1 MCHAKGDREDNV
13 APSDTCQVARGLQ
26 ALITGLTYRIDIT
39 TISEKDHSGVLHY
52 LRSNRGSKLC
62 RNAFDR
68 LRISDTRLFPAFQIL
83 PLEVSLDPSKQERR
97 DKSHF
102 KIY

>member
-1 MCHAKGDREDNV
+1 VCHAKEDCEDNV
-13 APSDTCQVARGLQ
+13 ALSDTANRHKVAG
-26 ALITGLTYRIDIT
+26 TF
-39 TISEKDHSGVLHY
+39 ISEKAHSGVLHY

-83 PLEVSLDPSKQERR
+83 PLEVSLDPSR
-97 DKSHF
+97 
-102 KIY
+102 

>member
-1 MCHAKGDREDNV
+1 MPGG
-13 APSDTCQVARGLQ
+13 TGLQ
-26 ALITGLTYRIDIT
+26 VLITGLTFRIDIT
-39 TISEKDHSGVLHY
+39 TVSEKAHSGVLHY
-52 LRSNRGSKLC
+52 LRPNRGSKLC

-68 LRISDTRLFPAFQIL
+68 LGISDTRLFPAFQIL
-83 PLEVSLDPSKQERR
+83 PLEVSLNPSRQEQR